1 MSEQTLIEVNNLNK
15 IFTDFWGRKK
25 AHALKDVS
33 LKIAQSQVFALLGP
47 NGSGKTTF
55 IKILLGL
62 LAPSK
67 GSASIF
73 GESIFKTSNKSRI
86 GLLPEASYFY
96 GNLSGYETL
105 NFYGKLLGLPK
116 TIRKERI
123 EYLLDLTEMSS
134 QASRFV
140 GDYSQGMQRRIG
152 IAQALLA
159 DPELLILDEPTN
171 GLDPLAIDQV
181 HNLISNLKNEG
192 KTVLICT
199 HLLSE
204 TETICDNLAILHEG
218 SILSEGNLIDLY
230 KQNDCTNM
238 KELFHK
244 VLSIASPKKMTT
256 EEQPDENQN
265 DNQPDQDY
273 LDKLT
278 QS

>member
-1 MSEQTLIEVNNLNK
+1 MSEQTIIEVNNLNK

-33 LKIAQSQVFALLGP
+33 LKIAKSQVFALLGP

-96 GNLSGYETL
+96 GNLTGHETL

-116 TIRKERI
+116 ASRKERI
-123 EYLLDLTEMSS
+123 DYLLDLTNMSS
-134 QASRFV
+134 QANRFV

-181 HNLISNLKNEG
+181 HTLISNLKKEG

-218 SILSEGNLIDLY
+218 SILSEGRLVDLY
-230 KQNDCTNM
+230 KENNCNNM

-244 VLSIASPKKMTT
+244 VLNISLPEVLPT
-256 EEQPDENQN
+256 EVNSDNN
-265 DNQPDQDY
+265 NINQPDKDY
-273 LDKLT
+273 LEKLT
-278 QS
+278 NS